1 MPNLLLVQ
9 NLNPGNS
16 DSLWKEGLNKIL
28 TTENLWRQSHH
39 PIWSTLLSSSDS
51 WGLIILSG
59 VSKWKQSYQHQ
70 GHCSLPLNRR
80 QQKMCQCQR
89 AMRVQKG
96 NRCTNDSSSS
106 VGPVMMKW
114 KGGKKKKKKTR
125 HSFQCAYVAPVQDW
139 RGEWCSQYQW
149 DFAILYL
156 ILLTAQ
162 LRGTEE
168 EGFYLFI

>member
-80 QQKMCQCQR
+80 RQQKMCQCQR

-114 KGGKKKKKKTR
+114 KGGKNKNKKLDTLSNVPMLPLSKIG
-125 HSFQCAYVAPVQDW
+125 
-139 RGEWCSQYQW
+139 GENDVPSINE
-149 DFAILYL
+149 IL
-156 ILLTAQ
+156 Q
-162 LRGTEE
+162 
-168 EGFYLFI
+168 FFI